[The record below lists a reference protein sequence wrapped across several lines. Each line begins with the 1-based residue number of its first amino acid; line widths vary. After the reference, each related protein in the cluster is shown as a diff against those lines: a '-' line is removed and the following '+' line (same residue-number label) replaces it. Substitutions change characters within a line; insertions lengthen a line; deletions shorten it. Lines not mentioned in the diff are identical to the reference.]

1 MSAGYGVTALPS
13 DGEKGPEKGLE
24 MAPQEGHTG
33 TQT

>member
-13 DGEKGPEKGLE
+13 GGGKGPEKGSE
-24 MAPQEGHTG
+24 TAPHEGHTG